1 MLFQGSSNEILRRVT
16 RGKLRVT
23 QASVGSAQHDANVH
37 VGTSCLQFSVSRL
50 LAAAVSLLLM
60 PAHLQL
66 SALSSSPL

>member
-23 QASVGSAQHDANVH
+23 QASVVGVVLGRTVH
-37 VGTSCLQFSVSRL
+37 VGASCLQFSVSRL